1 MTNYE
6 YGGASPTL
14 AITARDSPAIV
25 KVEVTSLGYS
35 EKVNIAQ
42 GETKWIA
49 LPAKAELENDVVSR
63 KTVSISSDAD
73 ISVVSSNIKEYT
85 GDTSVI
91 FPVNQLGRSYV
102 VFTPDT
108 GPLQYKKQV
117 VIANGKEVN
126 TVNIV
131 YLSPRIRPKTITLNA
146 YEVIQLQSFETLSG
160 TKITSTFPVAVLA
173 GHQCAQIVGTCE
185 HVYEQLIPTESLS
198 NTYLVPAMHLSY
210 SIDTAYVV
218 APEDNTVVSIF
229 SRNPK
234 HPQKVTMNSG
244 DVYPVHFESNAK
256 VIKSDKNI
264 MVMYMSSN
272 YPYDEFLVNLLPT
285 SEMSKS
291 WTIYPQVSYENT
303 AVIVAEAASAPFIT
317 KSLKWKVFPGDR
329 KYVWAIM
336 PVGSQKGP
344 ITISGDSPMAVYVY
358 GGKVRCGYASTGVC
372 NTVSVSIPVPPPD
385 PCETM
390 KCREREECRKGVC
403 VPTSFATCHAVGDP
417 HFKTFD
423 GKLFDFQGTCT
434 YIMVNNTK
442 PQKGLIP
449 FTILTK
455 NNHRGNN
462 RVAYVRMVS
471 VLVYNHTVVASSK
484 RGLVEFDG
492 ENTYLPFTFDGGKIK
507 VEQRGW
513 DVIISTD
520 FGLQV
525 KYDWNM
531 MLFITVPSNYFQTVG
546 GLCGNYNGDRRDEF
560 ADPKGTAV
568 TSVLEFAKSWKVPD
582 KDLFCN
588 DDCNGQCPTCSLSL
602 QEQYRQES
610 NCGVMAK
617 KDGPFANCHALVDPN
632 IYVDNCV
639 YDVCINNGARIFICN
654 NIQSYVGACMSV
666 GVKITGNWRTISNC
680 PLDCPANSHYESCGT
695 ACPASCVDR
704 EASSKCTLACVEGCQ
719 CNEGYVRS
727 GDECIPVKKCGCTYK
742 DRYYPAEQS
751 FWGDKKCTEK
761 CVCNPQ
767 TGGVEC
773 KVTNCK
779 KSEICDTRNG
789 VRDCYPLSYGTCQG
803 IGDPHYRTFDGKAF
817 DFQGTCTYY
826 LSKLLNTADPSLI
839 PFEVLVKNENRG
851 SNKAVSYTKTV
862 SISVYGYTIVL
873 SKDNPKLVKVNDLFV
888 NLPYEKD
895 GRLYIYSSGIFG
907 VVNTNFGLTLK
918 FNWKSHVVL
927 NLPSTYSNVVGG
939 LCGNWNGN
947 SNDDL
952 RTPDDTLAANP
963 TLFGTS
969 WKIKDDP
976 GCSDEC
982 KGKVCPK
989 CDATERYKVTYTRPC
1004 SIIQDKS
1011 GPFRGCHEKVNPTQF
1026 YEDCVYDMC
1035 MFGGHSSALCSFL
1048 TAYTAACQNALGK
1061 VESWRTDTLCPASCK
1076 ANSHYD
1082 VCGAGC
1088 PQTCVGLTEPKG
1100 CMETLCVEGCTCD
1113 DGFILSNGECV
1124 SIVQCGCT
1132 YMGLYYQLG
1141 QEFFPEGKC
1150 KQKCV
1155 CKENGKVQCED
1166 AFTCRPGETC
1176 KVQNGVQGCFPEGK
1190 AVCTVSGYGL
1200 YQSFDGKSFSVEG
1213 NCEYRLVEMTQKK
1226 DEKTSSFSVLVKQQ
1240 SSSEEAV
1247 LTRRVKIQ
1255 INQYTF
1261 TLLPGRI
1268 WEIQV
1273 NNAKMNLPV
1282 TVDDG
1287 LVQLYQSG
1295 LYIVVET
1302 YFGLKLTYDTVS
1314 MVTVEIP
1321 STFKSAVT
1329 GLCGNYNENKEDDFL
1344 LPGGIAT
1351 SSVEIFAEAWVSPS
1365 DRMLCQTGCG
1375 SKCVNPDKDKQTQAE
1390 TSCSILTSEKGP
1402 FSNCYD
1408 KVPPQKFFDE
1418 CVKDVAAQS
1427 IDTTVLCRHI
1437 QRYVASC
1444 QETGTSINSW
1454 RTNTFCP
1461 FKCFINSHY
1470 ELCADTCT
1478 STCASLT
1485 KSEKCPPCH
1494 EGCQCDDGFVFDGGE
1509 CKTLKDCGCQL
1520 NGVYYKTGEVVV
1532 LDDCE
1537 SKCQCNAGV
1546 FSCEPMDCAEDQ
1558 ICGTKDGTVGCYK
1571 TETYCPAN
1579 SKYDPCA
1586 TACPATC
1593 VDRGAPN
1600 NCTLPCVEGCPCNE
1614 GYVLG
1619 GDKCLPETTCG
1630 CTYQGRYYTGEQAFW
1645 GDKCTEKCVCNRKT
1659 GKAECTPAK
1668 CQSSE
1673 VCDTR
1678 KGVRDCYPLT
1688 YGTCQ
1693 GIGDPH
1699 YRTFDGKAFNFQ
1711 GTCTYYLSKLL
1722 NTADPLLI
1730 PFEVLVKNENRGSNK
1745 AVAYTKTVS
1754 ISVYGYTIVLSKDNP
1769 KKVKVNDLFVNLPYE
1784 KDGRLYI
1791 YRSGFFGVVKADF
1804 GLTLQFNWDSH
1815 VVLTLPSTYSN
1826 KLGGLC
1832 GNWNGNSNDDLRTPN
1847 DTLAAN
1853 PTLFGTSWK
1862 VRDDPGC
1869 SDECKGKVC
1878 PQCDVTERNTL
1889 TFTKPCSIITD
1900 KMGPFKGC
1908 HEKVNPTQFYED
1920 CVYDMCMYGGHSSAL
1935 CSFLTAYTAACQN
1948 ALGKVESWRTDILC
1962 PASCKANSHYNV
1974 CGAGCPQNC
1983 VGLTGPKGCTET
1995 LCVEGCTCDSGFIL
2009 SNGECVSNVQ
2019 CGCTYMGLYYQ
2030 LGQEFFPEGKCK
2042 QKCVCKENGKVQ
2054 CEDAFTCRPGETC
2067 KVQNGVQGC
2076 FPEGKAMCTVS
2087 GYGLYQSF
2095 DGKSFSVEGNCE
2107 YKLVE
2112 MTQKKDEKTSS
2123 LSVLVKQ
2130 QSSSE
2135 EAVLTRSVKIQINQY
2150 TFTLL
2155 PGRIWETQVNN
2166 SKMNL
2171 PVTVEEGLV
2180 QVYQSGLYIVVETSF
2195 GLKLTYDTVS
2205 MVTVEIP
2212 STFKSA
2218 VTGLCGNYNENKED
2232 DFLLPG
2238 GIPTSSVENFAEAWV
2253 SPSDR
2258 MLCQTGC
2265 GSKCVNP
2272 DKDKQTQA
2280 ETSCSILTSENG
2292 PFSNCYDKVPPQK
2305 FFDECVKDVAAQS
2318 KDNTVLCSHIQRYV
2332 ASCQETGTSINSWRN
2347 NTFCPFKCFM
2357 NSHYELCADT
2367 CTSTCNSLTKSEKC
2381 PPCHEGCQ
2389 CDDGFVFDGGECK
2402 TLKDCGCQ
2410 LNGVYYKTGEVVVLA
2425 DCKAKCQCN
2434 AGVFSCEPLKCGENQ
2449 ICGTKDGT
2457 VGCYKT
2463 ETYCPANSTYN
2474 SCGTACPAICVDQ
2487 DAPNKCT
2494 LPCVNGCQCNKGYVF
2509 NVDKCLPE
2517 TTCGCT
2523 YQGQYYTGEQTFW
2536 GDTKC
2541 TEKCVCNRKTGKAE
2555 CTPAK
2560 CQNSEMCDTRN
2571 GVRDCYPLTYGICQG
2586 IGDPHYRT
2594 FDGKAF
2600 NFQGT
2605 CTYYLSKLLNT
2616 ADPSLIPFE
2625 VLVKNENR
2633 GSNKAVAYTKTVSIS
2648 VYGYTIV
2655 LSKDNPKKV
2664 KVNDL
2669 FVNLPYEKD
2678 GRLYIYR
2685 SGFFGVVKADFGLT
2699 LQFNW
2704 DSHVVLTLPSTY
2716 SNKLGGLCGNWNGN
2730 SNDDL
2735 RTPND
2740 TLAANPTLFGTSWK
2754 FKDDPGCSD
2763 ECKGK
2768 VCPQCDATERNTVTF
2783 TKPCSIITD
2792 KMGPFKGCHEK
2803 VNPTQFYEDCVY
2815 DMCMYGG
2822 HSSALCSFLTAYTA
2836 ACQNALGKVESWRT
2850 NTLCPA
2856 SCKAN
2861 SHYNVCGAGCPQNC
2875 VGLTGPKGC
2884 TETLCVEGCTCDG
2897 GFILS
2902 NGECV
2907 SNVQCGCTYMGQYYQ
2922 LGQEFFPEGKCK
2934 QKCVCTENGKVQCK
2948 DAFTCSP
2955 GETCKVQNGVQGCF
2969 PEGKAV
2975 CTVSGYGLYQSF
2987 DGKSFNVEG
2996 NCEYKLVEMTQKK
3009 DEKTSSFSVLVKQQS
3024 SSEEAVLT
3032 RSVKIQIN
3040 QHMFTLLPG
3049 QIWETQV
3056 NNVKMNLPLTV
3067 DEGLVQVYQSGLY
3080 IVVET
3085 SFGLKL
3091 TYDTVSMV
3099 TVEIPSTF
3107 KSAVTGLCGN
3117 YNENKADDFLLPDG
3131 NPTSS
3136 EVYFV
3141 EAWVSPSDKM
3151 MCQTG
3156 CGTKCVNPDKDKQ
3169 TEAETSCS
3177 ILTSENGPFSNCYDK
3192 VPPQKFFD
3200 ECVKDV
3206 AAQSKDN
3213 TVLCSHIQKYVASCQ
3228 ETGTSIN
3235 SWRNNTFC
3243 PFKCFVNSHY
3253 ELCADTCT
3261 STCAS
3266 LTKSEKCPQCH
3277 EGCQCDD
3284 GLVFDGGECKALK
3297 DCGCDEDGRY
3307 YKSDEEV
3314 IEGDCERK
3322 CLCKAGVFSCE
3333 PLKCAL
3339 DQFCGEKDGV
3349 FGCHNKDL
3357 CSDHK
3362 CREKEHCTVND
3373 NKALCVPV
3381 SKASCM
3387 ATGDPHYRTFD
3398 GNHFSFQG
3406 ICSYTLVKTSGKDK
3420 TLTPFSIVNKN
3431 EMRKGSYGSY
3441 IKSASIKVKGHDI
3454 TFIQGNVNH
3463 VTIDGNVLNIPVSLS
3478 SEGINIMLSGTKGI
3492 LNTDFG
3498 LEVIFNWADTLM
3510 VVVSSSY
3517 YNNIEGMCG
3526 TYNDDLGE
3534 DFVTPSGNIMTDIT
3548 EWAASWSVP
3557 ESSSNCWHFP
3567 PCSEENKLK
3576 YRGQSFCGLLE
3587 DANGPFSQCQNII
3600 AKRQFASDCLF
3611 QLCLQ
3616 GGSQTA
3622 FCNALSNYES
3632 TCALAQ
3638 ADVSPKWKQLAN
3650 C

>member
-1 MTNYE
+1 MKMWSFLLYLTVVTITAVKGCPIGREFITAFMTNYE
-6 YGGASPTL
+6 IGDASPNL

-25 KVEVTSLGYS
+25 KVEVTGIGYS
-35 EKVNIAQ
+35 EKVNIAR

-49 LPAKAELENDVVSR
+49 LPAKAELENDGLFR
-63 KTVSISSDAD
+63 RTVSISSDAD
-73 ISVVSSNIKEYT
+73 ISVVSSNIKEFT

-91 FPVNQLGRSYV
+91 YPVNQLGRSYV

-117 VIANGKEVN
+117 VIVNGKDTN

-160 TKITSTFPVAVLA
+160 TKITSTLPVAVLA

-229 SRNPK
+229 SRNPRQ
-234 HPQKVTMNSG
+234 PQKVTMDSG

-256 VIKSDKNI
+256 IIQSDKNI

-272 YPYDEFLVNLLPT
+272 YPYDEFLTNVLPT

-291 WTIYPQVSYENT
+291 WTIYPQTGYDNT

-317 KSLKWKVFPGDR
+317 KSLKWKVFPADR

-372 NTVSVSIPVPPPD
+372 NTGSVSIPAPPPD

-390 KCREREECRKGVC
+390 KCREREECKKGVC

-442 PQKGLIP
+442 PQKGLTP

-513 DVIISTD
+513 DVIISAD

-531 MLFITVPSNYFQTVG
+531 MLYITVPSNYFQTVG
-546 GLCGNYNGDRRDEF
+546 GLCGNYNADRRDEF
-560 ADPKGTAV
+560 ADPKGTV
-568 TSVLEFAKSWKVPD
+568 VSSVLEFAKSWKVPD

-588 DDCNGQCPTCSLSL
+588 DDCNGQCPTCSASL

-639 YDVCINNGARIFICN
+639 YDVCINNGARTFLCN

-666 GVKITGNWRTISNC
+666 GVKITGNWRMISNC

-704 EASSKCTLACVEGCQ
+704 EASNKCTLQCVEGCQ

-742 DRYYPAEQS
+742 DRYFPAEQS

-803 IGDPHYRTFDGKAF
+803 LGDPHYRTFDGKAF

-826 LSKLLNTADPSLI
+826 LSKLVNTADPSLI

-851 SNKAVSYTKTV
+851 SNKAVSFTKTV
-862 SISVYGYTIVL
+862 SISIFGYTIVL

-895 GRLYIYSSGIFG
+895 GKIYIYSSGTYG
-907 VVNTNFGLTLK
+907 VVNTNIGLTLK
-918 FNWKSHVVL
+918 FNWKNHVVL
-927 NLPSTYSNVVGG
+927 TLPSTYSNVVGG

-952 RTPDDTLAANP
+952 RTPDDTPAANP

-969 WKIKDDP
+969 WKVKDDP

-989 CDATERYKVTYTRPC
+989 CDATERYTVTFTRPC

-1035 MFGGHSSALCSFL
+1035 MYGGHPSALCSFL

-1088 PQTCVGLTEPKG
+1088 PQTCFGLTEPKG
-1100 CMETLCVEGCTCD
+1100 CTETPCVEGCTCD
-1113 DGFILSNGECV
+1113 SGFILSNGECV

-1166 AFTCRPGETC
+1166 GFTCRPGETC

-1200 YQSFDGKSFSVEG
+1200 YKSFDGKSFSVEG

-1240 SSSEEAV
+1240 SSFGEAV
-1247 LTRRVKIQ
+1247 ITRRVKIQ

-1273 NNAKMNLPV
+1273 NNAKRNLPV
-1282 TVDDG
+1282 TVDEG
-1287 LVQLYQSG
+1287 LVQVYQSG
-1295 LYIVVET
+1295 LYVVVET
-1302 YFGLKLTYDTVS
+1302 YLGLRMTYDTVS

-1344 LPGGIAT
+1344 LPGGIST

-1365 DRMLCQTGCG
+1365 DRMMCQIGCG
-1375 SKCVNPDKDKQTQAE
+1375 SKCVTPDKDKQTQAE

-1408 KVPPQKFFDE
+1408 KVPPQTFFDE

-1427 IDTTVLCRHI
+1427 MDTTVLCRHI

-1444 QETGTSINSW
+1444 QETGISINSW

-1461 FKCFINSHY
+1461 FKCFMNSHY

-1485 KSEKCPPCH
+1485 KSEKCPQCH

-1509 CKTLKDCGCQL
+1509 CKTLKDCGCQI
-1520 NGVYYKTGEVVV
+1520 NGLFYKTGEVVV

-1546 FSCEPMDCAEDQ
+1546 FSCEPLDCAEDQ
-1558 ICGTKDGTVGCYK
+1558 ICGTKDGAVGCYK
-1571 TETYCPAN
+1571 TETYCPTN
-1579 SKYDPCA
+1579 SKYDSCG

-1593 VDRGAPN
+1593 VERGAPN

-1614 GYVLG
+1614 GYVLSG
-1619 GDKCLPETTCG
+1619 EKCMPETTCG

-1645 GDKCTEKCVCNRKT
+1645 GDIKCTEKCVCNRKT

-1673 VCDTR
+1673 ICDTR
-1678 KGVRDCYPLT
+1678 NGVRDCYPLT

-1693 GIGDPH
+1693 GSGDPH
-1699 YRTFDGKAFNFQ
+1699 YRTFDGKAFDFQ
-1711 GTCTYYLSKLL
+1711 GTCTYYLSKLV
-1722 NTADPLLI
+1722 NTADPSLI

-1745 AVAYTKTVS
+1745 AVSFTKTVS
-1754 ISVYGYTIVLSKDNP
+1754 ISVYGYTIVLSKENP

-1784 KDGRLYI
+1784 KDGKIYI
-1791 YRSGFFGVVKADF
+1791 YSSGFFGVVNTTF
-1804 GLTLQFNWDSH
+1804 GLTMKFNWDNH

-1826 KLGGLC
+1826 KVGGLC
-1832 GNWNGNSNDDLRTPN
+1832 GNWNGNSNDDLRTPD
-1847 DTLAAN
+1847 DTPAAN

-1862 VRDDPGC
+1862 FKDDPGC

-1878 PQCDVTERNTL
+1878 PKCDATERNTL

-1900 KMGPFKGC
+1900 KLGPFKGC

-1935 CSFLTAYTAACQN
+1935 CSLLTAYTAACQN
-1948 ALGKVESWRTDILC
+1948 ALGKVESWRTNTLC
-1962 PASCKANSHYNV
+1962 PASCKANSHYDV

-1983 VGLTGPKGCTET
+1983 LGLTGPKGCTET
-1995 LCVEGCTCDSGFIL
+1995 LCVEGCTCDNGFIL

-2054 CEDAFTCRPGETC
+2054 CEDGFNCRPGETC

-2076 FPEGKAMCTVS
+2076 FPEGKAVCTVS
-2087 GYGLYQSF
+2087 GYGLYKSF

-2107 YKLVE
+2107 YRFVE

-2123 LSVLVKQ
+2123 FSVLVKQ

-2135 EAVLTRSVKIQINQY
+2135 EAVITRSVKIQINQY

-2166 SKMNL
+2166 VKMNL
-2171 PVTVEEGLV
+2171 PVTVDEGLV
-2180 QVYQSGLYIVVETSF
+2180 QVYQSGLYIVVETYF
-2195 GLKLTYDTVS
+2195 AMKLTYDTVS

-2218 VTGLCGNYNENKED
+2218 VTGLCGNYNDNKAD
-2232 DFLLPG
+2232 DFLLPD
-2238 GIPTSSVENFAEAWV
+2238 GIPTSSEVYFAEAWV
-2253 SPSDR
+2253 SPSDK
-2258 MLCQTGC
+2258 MMCQTGC
-2265 GSKCVNP
+2265 GSKCVTP
-2272 DKDKQTQA
+2272 DKDKQTEA
-2280 ETSCSILTSENG
+2280 ETSCSILKSENG
-2292 PFSNCYDKVPPQK
+2292 PFSNCYDTVPPQK

-2367 CTSTCNSLTKSEKC
+2367 CTSTC
-2381 PPCHEGCQ
+2381 
-2389 CDDGFVFDGGECK
+2389 
-2402 TLKDCGCQ
+2402 
-2410 LNGVYYKTGEVVVLA
+2410 
-2425 DCKAKCQCN
+2425 
-2434 AGVFSCEPLKCGENQ
+2434 
-2449 ICGTKDGT
+2449 
-2457 VGCYKT
+2457 
-2463 ETYCPANSTYN
+2463 
-2474 SCGTACPAICVDQ
+2474 
-2487 DAPNKCT
+2487 
-2494 LPCVNGCQCNKGYVF
+2494 
-2509 NVDKCLPE
+2509 
-2517 TTCGCT
+2517 
-2523 YQGQYYTGEQTFW
+2523 
-2536 GDTKC
+2536 
-2541 TEKCVCNRKTGKAE
+2541 
-2555 CTPAK
+2555 
-2560 CQNSEMCDTRN
+2560 
-2571 GVRDCYPLTYGICQG
+2571 
-2586 IGDPHYRT
+2586 
-2594 FDGKAF
+2594 
-2600 NFQGT
+2600 
-2605 CTYYLSKLLNT
+2605 
-2616 ADPSLIPFE
+2616 
-2625 VLVKNENR
+2625 
-2633 GSNKAVAYTKTVSIS
+2633 
-2648 VYGYTIV
+2648 
-2655 LSKDNPKKV
+2655 
-2664 KVNDL
+2664 
-2669 FVNLPYEKD
+2669 
-2678 GRLYIYR
+2678 
-2685 SGFFGVVKADFGLT
+2685 
-2699 LQFNW
+2699 
-2704 DSHVVLTLPSTY
+2704 
-2716 SNKLGGLCGNWNGN
+2716 
-2730 SNDDL
+2730 
-2735 RTPND
+2735 
-2740 TLAANPTLFGTSWK
+2740 
-2754 FKDDPGCSD
+2754 
-2763 ECKGK
+2763 
-2768 VCPQCDATERNTVTF
+2768 
-2783 TKPCSIITD
+2783 
-2792 KMGPFKGCHEK
+2792 
-2803 VNPTQFYEDCVY
+2803 
-2815 DMCMYGG
+2815 
-2822 HSSALCSFLTAYTA
+2822 
-2836 ACQNALGKVESWRT
+2836 
-2850 NTLCPA
+2850 
-2856 SCKAN
+2856 
-2861 SHYNVCGAGCPQNC
+2861 
-2875 VGLTGPKGC
+2875 
-2884 TETLCVEGCTCDG
+2884 
-2897 GFILS
+2897 
-2902 NGECV
+2902 
-2907 SNVQCGCTYMGQYYQ
+2907 
-2922 LGQEFFPEGKCK
+2922 
-2934 QKCVCTENGKVQCK
+2934 
-2948 DAFTCSP
+2948 
-2955 GETCKVQNGVQGCF
+2955 
-2969 PEGKAV
+2969 
-2975 CTVSGYGLYQSF
+2975 
-2987 DGKSFNVEG
+2987 
-2996 NCEYKLVEMTQKK
+2996 
-3009 DEKTSSFSVLVKQQS
+3009 
-3024 SSEEAVLT
+3024 
-3032 RSVKIQIN
+3032 
-3040 QHMFTLLPG
+3040 
-3049 QIWETQV
+3049 
-3056 NNVKMNLPLTV
+3056 
-3067 DEGLVQVYQSGLY
+3067 
-3080 IVVET
+3080 
-3085 SFGLKL
+3085 
-3091 TYDTVSMV
+3091 
-3099 TVEIPSTF
+3099 
-3107 KSAVTGLCGN
+3107 
-3117 YNENKADDFLLPDG
+3117 
-3131 NPTSS
+3131 
-3136 EVYFV
+3136 
-3141 EAWVSPSDKM
+3141 
-3151 MCQTG
+3151 
-3156 CGTKCVNPDKDKQ
+3156 
-3169 TEAETSCS
+3169 
-3177 ILTSENGPFSNCYDK
+3177 
-3192 VPPQKFFD
+3192 
-3200 ECVKDV
+3200 
-3206 AAQSKDN
+3206 
-3213 TVLCSHIQKYVASCQ
+3213 
-3228 ETGTSIN
+3228 
-3235 SWRNNTFC
+3235 
-3243 PFKCFVNSHY
+3243 
-3253 ELCADTCT
+3253 
-3261 STCAS
+3261 AS

-3297 DCGCDEDGRY
+3297 DCGCNEEGRY

-3322 CLCKAGVFSCE
+3322 CVCKAGVFSCE

-3349 FGCHNKDL
+3349 FGCYNKDL
-3357 CSDHK
+3357 CSDLK
-3362 CREKEHCTVND
+3362 CREKEYCTIND

-3406 ICSYTLVKTSGKDK
+3406 ICSYTLVKTSGKDQ

-3454 TFIQGNVNH
+3454 TFIQGNNNH
-3463 VTIDGNVLNIPVSLS
+3463 VTIDGKVLNLPVSLT

-3510 VVVSSSY
+3510 VVLSSSY

-3534 DFVTPSGNIMTDIT
+3534 DFVTPTGNIMTDIT
-3548 EWAASWSVP
+3548 QWAASWSVP
-3557 ESSSNCWHFP
+3557 ESSGNCWHFP

-3576 YRGQSFCGLLE
+3576 YRGQGFCGLLE
-3587 DANGPFSQCQNII
+3587 DANGPFSQCQYII
-3600 AKRQFASDCLF
+3600 SKRQFASDCLF
-3611 QLCLQ
+3611 QMCLQ
-3616 GGSQTA
+3616 GGSQKV
-3622 FCNALSNYES
+3622 FCSSLSNYAS

-3638 ADVSPKWKQLAN
+3638 AGVSPNWKQLAN